1 MNARL
6 IALTLT
12 LSLTSVAPLMLRD
25 GAFNAPLEASELRAL
40 QAADDGGLDNLRAGL
55 LEAPSAIEIGER
67 AALLAAAERD
77 SELEA
82 LRGGDLHL
90 TDREIKLML
99 IAGGIVLVIA
109 LLA

>member
-6 IALTLT
+6 IALALT
-12 LSLTSVAPLMLRD
+12 LSLTSVAPLMLGE
-25 GAFNAPLEASELRAL
+25 GAFNAPLKAGELHAL
-40 QAADDGGLDNLRAGL
+40 QAADTGSLDHLRAGL
-55 LEAPSAIEIGER
+55 LEAPSSIETGER
-67 AALLAAAERD
+67 AALLAAAQQD
-77 SELEA
+77 TELEA

-99 IAGGIVLVIA
+99 IAGGVVLVIA

>member
-12 LSLTSVAPLMLRD
+12 LSVTSVAPLMLRD
-25 GAFNAPLEASELRAL
+25 GAISAPLVASELSAL
-40 QAADDGGLDNLRAGL
+40 QAADDGGLDHLRAGL
-55 LEAPSAIEIGER
+55 LEAPASVQDAER
-67 AALLAAAERD
+67 AALQAAAATD
-77 SELEA
+77 SDLEA

-99 IAGGIVLVIA
+99 IAAGVVLVIA